1 MKGTIEDNLEAAI
14 DIFSKSI
21 SGDRLTDQQLDVLTN
36 IPVVKNIT
44 AIARFY
50 GSIREASTVKKI
62 VKFIEKLQ
70 KGHLDK
76 ECYERLKKKYGDE
89 KILEEVLFRI
99 DRMRSVAHVKIQA
112 HLYRALLEEKITWDR
127 FIQICDAVEQLSVVD
142 IDKETGLGDPGSSF
156 ISSGLVYL
164 YYNNDVPPRI
174 ARNGRFYNDFWN
186 YGLEPYQ
193 KEVNN
198 ESAI

>member
-1 MKGTIEDNLEAAI
+1 MKGAIEDNLEAAI

-21 SGDRLTDQQLDVLTN
+21 SGNKLTDQQLDVLTN
-36 IPVVKNIT
+36 IPVVKNVT

-50 GSIREASTVKKI
+50 RSIREASTVKKI
-62 VKFIEKLQ
+62 VKFIETLQ
-70 KGHLDK
+70 KGHPDK
-76 ECYERLKKKYGDE
+76 ECYERLKKQYGDE

-142 IDKETGLGDPGSSF
+142 IDKETGLGNPGSSF
-156 ISSGLVYL
+156 ISSGLAYL

-174 ARNGRFYNDFWN
+174 ARNGHFYNDFL
-186 YGLEPYQ
+186 GLWT
-193 KEVNN
+193 KAL
-198 ESAI
+198 SGRG

>member
-1 MKGTIEDNLEAAI
+1 MKGAIEDNLEAAI

-21 SGDRLTDQQLDVLTN
+21 SGDKLTDQQLDILTN

-50 GSIREASTVKKI
+50 RSIREASTVKKI
-62 VKFIEKLQ
+62 VKFIETLQ

-76 ECYERLKKKYGDE
+76 EYYERLKKKYGDE

>member
-21 SGDRLTDQQLDVLTN
+21 SGDKLTDQQLDILTN

-50 GSIREASTVKKI
+50 RYIREASTVKKI
-62 VKFIEKLQ
+62 VKFIETLQ
-70 KGHLDK
+70 KEHLDK
-76 ECYERLKKKYGDE
+76 EYYERLKKKYGDE

-142 IDKETGLGDPGSSF
+142 IDKETGLGNPGSSF
-156 ISSGLVYL
+156 ISSGLAYL

-198 ESAI
+198 ESTI

>member
-1 MKGTIEDNLEAAI
+1 M
-14 DIFSKSI
+14 
-21 SGDRLTDQQLDVLTN
+21 
-36 IPVVKNIT
+36 
-44 AIARFY
+44 
-50 GSIREASTVKKI
+50 KKI
-62 VKFIEKLQ
+62 VKFIETLQ

-76 ECYERLKKKYGDE
+76 EYYERLKKKYGDE

-142 IDKETGLGDPGSSF
+142 IDKETGLGNPGSSF
-156 ISSGLVYL
+156 ISSGLAYL

-198 ESAI
+198 ESTIWWCEWFIIIKQIRKDGRAFC

>member
-1 MKGTIEDNLEAAI
+1 MKGAIEDNLEAAI

-21 SGDRLTDQQLDVLTN
+21 SGNKLTDQQLDILTN

-50 GSIREASTVKKI
+50 RSIREASTVKKI
-62 VKFIEKLQ
+62 VKFIETLQ
-70 KGHLDK
+70 KGNLDK

-142 IDKETGLGDPGSSF
+142 IDKETGLGNPGSSF
-156 ISSGLVYL
+156 ISSGLAYL

-198 ESAI
+198 ESTI

>member
-1 MKGTIEDNLEAAI
+1 MKGAVEDNLEAAI

-21 SGDRLTDQQLDVLTN
+21 SCDKLTDQQLDVLTS

-50 GSIREASTVKKI
+50 GSIREAFTVKKI
-62 VKFIEKLQ
+62 VKFIETLQ
-70 KGHLDK
+70 KGRLDK
-76 ECYERLKKKYGDE
+76 EYYERLKKKYGDE

-156 ISSGLVYL
+156 ISSGLAYL
-164 YYNNDVPPRI
+164 YYNDNVPPRI

-193 KEVNN
+193 EEVNN
-198 ESAI
+198 ESTI

>member
-1 MKGTIEDNLEAAI
+1 MKGAVEDNLEAAI
-14 DIFSKSI
+14 DIFSRSI
-21 SGDRLTDQQLDVLTN
+21 SGDKLTDQQLDVLTN

-50 GSIREASTVKKI
+50 GSIREAFTVKKI
-62 VKFIEKLQ
+62 VKFIETLQ
-70 KGHLDK
+70 KGHPDK
-76 ECYERLKKKYGDE
+76 KCYERLKKKYGDE

-156 ISSGLVYL
+156 ISSGLAYL
-164 YYNNDVPPRI
+164 YYNNDAPPRI
-174 ARNGRFYNDFWN
+174 ARTGPFYNDFWN

>member
-1 MKGTIEDNLEAAI
+1 MKGAIEDNLEAAI

-21 SGDRLTDQQLDVLTN
+21 SGNKLTDQQLDILTN

-50 GSIREASTVKKI
+50 RSIREASTVKKI
-62 VKFIEKLQ
+62 VKFIETLQ
-70 KGHLDK
+70 KGNLDK

-142 IDKETGLGDPGSSF
+142 IDKETGLGNPGSSF
-156 ISSGLVYL
+156 ISSGLAYL

-174 ARNGRFYNDFWN
+174 ARNGRFYNDFLK
-186 YGLEPYQ
+186 YGL
-193 KEVNN
+193 
-198 ESAI
+198 

>member
-1 MKGTIEDNLEAAI
+1 MKGAVEDNLEAAI
-14 DIFSKSI
+14 DIFSRSI
-21 SGDRLTDQQLDVLTN
+21 SGDKLTDQQLDVLTN

-50 GSIREASTVKKI
+50 GSIREAFTVKKI
-62 VKFIEKLQ
+62 VKFIETLQ
-70 KGHLDK
+70 KGHPDK
-76 ECYERLKKKYGDE
+76 QCYERLKKKYGDE

-156 ISSGLVYL
+156 ISSGLAYL
-164 YYNNDVPPRI
+164 YYNNDAPPRI